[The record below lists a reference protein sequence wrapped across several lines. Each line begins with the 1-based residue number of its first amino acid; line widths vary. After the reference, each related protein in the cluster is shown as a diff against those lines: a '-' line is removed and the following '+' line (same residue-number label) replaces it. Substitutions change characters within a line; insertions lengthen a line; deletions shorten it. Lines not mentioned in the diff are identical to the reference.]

1 LDAAGFALLLPP
13 GLAPGIALILIVA
26 SFFTSALTAAFG
38 LGGGVALL
46 ALMGAFMPV
55 ASLIPVHGV
64 VQLGSNSSR
73 ALVLRSEI
81 VWSSLVPF
89 LGGAIIGAVAGTFIV
104 IQLPDAPMKLA
115 LGAFILFVVWV
126 KLPPFDALG
135 RHAVAIAGVF
145 VAFLSMLFGAAG
157 PLMAAFFERAFS
169 DRRQMVA
176 TSGAA
181 MVSVHALKT
190 IAFAAAGFAFAPFAA
205 LMAAMIISGYLG
217 TRLGARLLSAMPERV
232 FRTGLKVLI
241 TLMALDMIRR
251 GLPAV
256 RP

>member
-1 LDAAGFALLLPP
+1 LDGAGFEFLLPP
-13 GLAPGIALILIVA
+13 GLAPGTALIFIVA

-46 ALMGAFMPV
+46 AVMGAFMPV

-73 ALVLRSEI
+73 ALVLRRDI
-81 VWSSLVPF
+81 VWSSLAPF
-89 LGGAIIGAVAGTFIV
+89 LGGAMIGAIAGTFIV

-115 LGAFILFVVWV
+115 LGAFILFVIWV
-126 KLPPFDALG
+126 KLPPFNALG

-145 VAFLSMLFGAAG
+145 VAFLSMLFGASG

-205 LMAAMIISGYLG
+205 LMTAMIISGYLG
-217 TRLGARLLSAMPERV
+217 THLGAKVLAMMPERV
-232 FRTGLKVLI
+232 FRVGLKALI
-241 TLMALDMIRR
+241 TIMALDMIRR
-251 GLPAV
+251 GFSALP
-256 RP
+256 

>member
-1 LDAAGFALLLPP
+1 VQDFLLPP
-13 GLAPGIALILIVA
+13 AIGPFIAIVFIIA

-46 ALMGAFMPV
+46 ALMGVFIPV

-64 VQLGSNSSR
+64 VQLGSNSGR
-73 ALVLRSEI
+73 AYVLRRDI
-81 VWSSLVPF
+81 VWSALIPF
-89 LGGAIIGAVAGTFIV
+89 LGGAIMGALAGTLIV
-104 IQLPDAPMKLA
+104 IQLPDAPMKIA
-115 LGAFILFVVWV
+115 LGLFILFVIWI

-135 RHAVAIAGVF
+135 RNAVAIAGIS
-145 VAFLSMLFGAAG
+145 VAFLSMLFGASG

-181 MVSVHALKT
+181 MITVHGLKT

-205 LMAAMIISGYLG
+205 LIAAMIVSGYLG
-217 TRLGARLLSAMPERV
+217 TMLGARLLAAMPERL
-232 FRTGLKVLI
+232 FRSGLKALV
-241 TLMALDMIRR
+241 TVMAIDLIRR
-251 GLPAV
+251 GIQP
-256 RP
+256 

>member
-1 LDAAGFALLLPP
+1 MLPL
-13 GLAPGIALILIVA
+13 GLTPGIALIFIVA

-55 ASLIPVHGV
+55 ASLIPVHGL
-64 VQLGSNSSR
+64 VQLGSNSGR
-73 ALVLRSEI
+73 AFVLRRDI
-81 VWSSLVPF
+81 VWPALAPF
-89 LGGAIIGAVAGTFIV
+89 LGGAVIGAFAGTLIV

-115 LGAFILFVVWV
+115 LGAFILFVIWI

-145 VAFLSMLFGAAG
+145 VAFLSMLFGASG

-169 DRRQMVA
+169 ERRQMVA
-176 TSGAA
+176 TGGAA
-181 MVSVHALKT
+181 MVAVHSLKT
-190 IAFAAAGFAFAPFAA
+190 VAFALAGFAFAPFAA
-205 LMAAMIISGYLG
+205 LIAAMIVSGYLG
-217 TRLGARLLSAMPERV
+217 TRLGARLLAAMPERV
-232 FRTGLKVLI
+232 FRIGLKGLI
-241 TLMALDMIRR
+241 TVMALDMIRR

-256 RP
+256 LP